1 MNDLRLESL
10 TDRMRLVLSFLS
22 NITRQGGWV
31 EMVCILLHHKTI
43 FLSPST
49 NDNSAKKGM
58 SRSMILQ
65 RVVWRCAALCGG
77 DVHRIMRLTVW
88 SKVALPEVACR
99 ALLEW
104 SQYEAKEVIGLVFKG
119 RGHGGLTKRS
129 RRDGGGRGD
138 FLWSP
143 GGQLLSSDQRR
154 LRGTVG
160 QINWKPRR

>member
-1 MNDLRLESL
+1 M
-10 TDRMRLVLSFLS
+10 
-22 NITRQGGWV
+22 

-88 SKVALPEVACR
+88 RCAALCGGDVHRIMRLTVWSKVALPEVACR
-99 ALLEW
+99 APLE
-104 SQYEAKEVIGLVFKG
+104 
-119 RGHGGLTKRS
+119 
-129 RRDGGGRGD
+129 
-138 FLWSP
+138 
-143 GGQLLSSDQRR
+143 
-154 LRGTVG
+154 
-160 QINWKPRR
+160 